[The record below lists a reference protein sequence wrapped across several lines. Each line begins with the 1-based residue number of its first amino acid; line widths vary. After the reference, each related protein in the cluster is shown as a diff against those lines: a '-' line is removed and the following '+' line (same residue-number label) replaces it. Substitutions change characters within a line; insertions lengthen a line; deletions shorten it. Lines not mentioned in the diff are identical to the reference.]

1 MPDKKQRDKQRA
13 KIIIDSIQTLIDST
27 LNKASF
33 NKKKK
38 AVIQSLNSDGTVDI
52 TINNELFKNVEV
64 RAGLL
69 PFVGEV
75 VRVEMSNNST
85 KEMFI
90 DTAKNTIIGDGETLH
105 THSNL
110 TTLQSITQSLIN
122 AWNSAASHISD
133 DIKHITS
140 DERTLWNTVENK
152 VDSSR
157 VLTDVPIGAKFTDT
171 IYTHPISHPASIIT
185 ESTTKKF
192 VTDTEK
198 DTWNAKETPID
209 AQAKVDA
216 HANKINNPHNVTKAQ
231 VGLGNVD
238 DKSSVT
244 ILSEITNSNVV
255 NALGYTPLN
264 SVLKGSIN
272 GVAELD
278 ENGKVLSSQ
287 LPSYVDDVLEFQ
299 SIATFPTIGESG
311 KIYVATDTNLTY
323 RWTGTIYIEISPSV
337 ALGETS
343 STAYRGDRGKTA
355 YEHSQ
360 NIHARTD
367 ATKVETSTTNGNI
380 KIDGIETNVYTH
392 PTNHDDRYYTE
403 IEIDNKL
410 AGKSDTTHNH
420 TLSGL
425 SEKNYTSLSGRPA
438 DDNFNT
444 LSALIESTDD
454 DTLLIY
460 DTSASAYKKITK
472 ANLMAGLANDS
483 TYVFIKH
490 QEEHTAT
497 SNQVTFNLIK
507 GSYQLNTDRMGVYIW
522 GAKQPLS
529 AYTETSSTSVTL
541 SQGVEEGTKVIFEY
555 ISVVNALDFIHVEN
569 HKIGGIDPLTPANIG
584 ASAINHDHDGR
595 YYTETEVN
603 TKLNDKVDKVTGKG
617 LSTEDYTTVDK
628 TKLSGIATGAEVN
641 QNTFS
646 NIKVGTT
653 TVAADSKTDT
663 LELVA
668 GTGITLTPDV
678 INDKITIAGLNQ
690 YVHPNHT
697 GDVVSTGDGATVIGD
712 DKVTNTKLANMV
724 ANTIKGNDTTSTSD
738 PKDLTVLQVKEML
751 ALNNVT
757 NTAQVPLSLKGVA
770 DGVAEL
776 DNTGKVPASQLP
788 SYVDDVIEGY
798 LSGGK
803 FFLNEDLTSE
813 ITGESGKIY
822 IDLIS
827 LKTYRWGGT
836 AYVVISETLALG
848 ETSSTAY
855 RGDRG
860 KIAYDHSQVA
870 HAPSNA
876 QKNSDITQAEIEAK
890 LIGNITTHEHTVIK
904 SDVGLGNV
912 DNTSDVNKPVST
924 AQQAV
929 LNLKANLDSP
939 TFTGNP
945 TAPTQTNGNNSTSI
959 ATTEFVQSALSAGG
973 YGDMLKSQYDIDGD
987 GIVDN
992 AEKVNG
998 LTVETAV
1005 PSGAKFTDT
1014 VYSHPSTH
1022 PYSMITGTP
1031 TSLPANGG
1039 SATTAK
1045 HLIGDDTRN
1054 DNFPPSEYMSGGS
1067 RYEGRAGWQ
1076 TEFKRTTIIGVNSFL
1091 SGTYCFLETK
1101 TPWSDPSGGYPVQI
1115 AYGNGHPCWRVGI
1128 STTEWGLW
1136 QVLISKPYYAGTSA
1150 PSNTNLL
1157 WVDTN

>member
-1 MPDKKQRDKQRA
+1 MSNTELSKRIIETI
-13 KIIIDSIQTLIDST
+13 KILINAN
-27 LNKASF
+27 NKHLKF
-33 NKKKK
+33 NQKKKGFIK
-38 AVIQSLNSDGTVDI
+38 ALNEDGTVDI

-75 VRVEMSNNST
+75 VRVEMPNGNT

-299 SIATFPTIGESG
+299 SIATFPTTGESG

-367 ATKVETSTTNGNI
+367 ATKVETSIVNGNI
-380 KIDGIETNVYTH
+380 KINDIETTVYTH
-392 PTNHDDRYYTE
+392 PTSHPASIITQDSNNRFLTDVERTNWNDANSKKHSHENKTV
-403 IEIDNKL
+403 IDSITQVL
-410 AGKSDTTHNH
+410 IDTW
-420 TLSGL
+420 
-425 SEKNYTSLSGRPA
+425 
-438 DDNFNT
+438 NT
-444 LSALIESTDD
+444 
-454 DTLLIY
+454 
-460 DTSASAYKKITK
+460 
-472 ANLMAGLANDS
+472 
-483 TYVFIKH
+483 
-490 QEEHTAT
+490 
-497 SNQVTFNLIK
+497 
-507 GSYQLNTDRMGVYIW
+507 
-522 GAKQPLS
+522 
-529 AYTETSSTSVTL
+529 
-541 SQGVEEGTKVIFEY
+541 
-555 ISVVNALDFIHVEN
+555 
-569 HKIGGIDPLTPANIG
+569 
-584 ASAINHDHDGR
+584 
-595 YYTETEVN
+595 
-603 TKLNDKVDKVTGKG
+603 VTGKADK
-617 LSTEDYTTVDK
+617 SYVDTELDK
-628 TKLSGIATGAEVN
+628 K
-641 QNTFS
+641 
-646 NIKVGTT
+646 
-653 TVAADSKTDT
+653 
-663 LELVA
+663 
-668 GTGITLTPDV
+668 
-678 INDKITIAGLNQ
+678 
-690 YVHPNHT
+690 
-697 GDVVSTGDGATVIGD
+697 
-712 DKVTNTKLANMV
+712 
-724 ANTIKGNDTTSTSD
+724 ANTI
-738 PKDLTVLQVKEML
+738 
-751 ALNNVT
+751 
-757 NTAQVPLSLKGVA
+757 
-770 DGVAEL
+770 
-776 DNTGKVPASQLP
+776 
-788 SYVDDVIEGY
+788 
-798 LSGGK
+798 
-803 FFLNEDLTSE
+803 
-813 ITGESGKIY
+813 
-822 IDLIS
+822 
-827 LKTYRWGGT
+827 
-836 AYVVISETLALG
+836 
-848 ETSSTAY
+848 
-855 RGDRG
+855 
-860 KIAYDHSQVA
+860 
-870 HAPSNA
+870 
-876 QKNSDITQAEIEAK
+876 
-890 LIGNITTHEHTVIK
+890 HEHVK

-912 DNTSDVNKPVST
+912 DNTSDINKPIST
-924 AQQAV
+924 AQQAA
-929 LNLKANLDSP
+929 LDLKANLDSP

-945 TAPTQTNGNNSTSI
+945 TAPTQTNGDNSTSI

-973 YGDMLKSQYDIDGD
+973 YGDMLKSQYDADGD

-992 AEKVNG
+992 AKKVNG

-1076 TEFKRTTIIGVNSFL
+1076 TEFKRTTTIGVNSFL

-1101 TPWSDPSGGYPVQI
+1101 TPWPDSSGGYPIQI

-1128 STTEWGLW
+1128 STTEWSLW

-1157 WVDTN
+1157 WIDTN